1 MNSQIDT
8 LKGELPSGTEGGVR
22 MPQPALGKRLKALR
36 MSRGLSL
43 KEVAAETGV
52 SASFLSMIEMGRNEM
67 TVGRLLLMANFYE
80 VRLDDLV
87 GEREMEP
94 PVVLRQDDRRAID
107 SDNPRVRTEPLASWH
122 RGDVT
127 STSSRFDAGA
137 ELSEADSQAG
147 PEFVLVLAG
156 ELTIEFDDETSLLLR
171 EGDST
176 WFEASRRHRRVNTGD
191 REAHV
196 IFFKGA
202 MRPGQV

>member
-1 MNSQIDT
+1 MPDAA
-8 LKGELPSGTEGGVR
+8 GGVR
-22 MPQPALGKRLKALR
+22 MPQPALGQRLKALR

-43 KEVAAETGV
+43 KELAARTGV

-80 VRLDDLV
+80 VGLDDLV

-94 PVVLRQDDRRAID
+94 PVVLRQDEREAID
-107 SDNPRVRTEPLASWH
+107 SEDRRVRTEPLASWH

-127 STSSRFDAGA
+127 SGSLRFDVGA
-137 ELSEADSQAG
+137 ELSEAASQAG

-156 ELTIEFDDETSLLLR
+156 ELTIEFADETSLLLR

-176 WFEASRRHRRVNTGD
+176 WFEASRRHRRVNSGD
-191 REAHV
+191 REAHA
-196 IFFKGA
+196 IFFRGA
-202 MRPGQV
+202 MRPGGASMTVACASRE